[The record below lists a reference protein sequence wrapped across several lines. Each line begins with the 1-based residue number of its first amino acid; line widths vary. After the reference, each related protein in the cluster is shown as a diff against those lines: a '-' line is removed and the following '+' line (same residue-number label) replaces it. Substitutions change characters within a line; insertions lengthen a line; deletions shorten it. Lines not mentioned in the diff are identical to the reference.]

1 MARGAA
7 PMPAPEAT
15 ALDPP
20 KPGPV
25 VWGCILAATS
35 LLLVLFKQLLF
46 LVLPFL
52 LGLLCYYLLM
62 GPVTRLMRAGFT
74 RERAA
79 LWVSLCFTGLVA
91 LVSLWALPWLDAGLE
106 RWPAELGRYLQG
118 GLLFMERTLGAL
130 EQRLPS
136 LRELELAGSVRD
148 LTQDGLGGL
157 LERHGA
163 PLALTVAAWVPYLL
177 LAPLISFYLLREG
190 HRFQRFLAGAVPNA
204 FFERTLM
211 LMQQVD
217 QATRA
222 YWVGMA
228 KLTVLDTL
236 TLALGL
242 WWLGLPQP
250 LLLGLVCAVLAW
262 VPYIGSMVGGL
273 LVVLVTATDAPQS
286 PGLVLW
292 AVGLFVLVRLL
303 DDFVYLP
310 LTIGRSLSMHP
321 LVTVVMVFVGGAL
334 AGVVGL
340 MLVLPVLGVVMV
352 VGSTLGAVLTDAR
365 LVARWRHAR
374 SLRAEQARQ
383 GL

>member
-1 MARGAA
+1 MKRGAA
-7 PMPAPEAT
+7 SMSPPAGSQSAQS
-15 ALDPP
+15 
-20 KPGPV
+20 PGPL
-25 VWGCILAATS
+25 VWAGILASTC
-35 LLLVLFKQLLF
+35 LLLVLFKQVLF

-52 LGLLCYYLLM
+52 LALLCYHLLM
-62 GPVTRLMRAGFT
+62 GPVHRLMCAGLT

-79 LWVSLCFTGLVA
+79 LWVSLAFTLLVA
-91 LVSLWALPWLDAGLE
+91 LGSLWALPWLAGGLE
-106 RWPAELGRYLQG
+106 RWPSEWGRYLQG
-118 GLLFMERTLGAL
+118 GLTLLERTLGSL
-130 EQRLPS
+130 EQSLPT
-136 LRELELAGSVRD
+136 LRELELADSMREI
-148 LTQDGLGGL
+148 TQTSLGRL
-157 LERHGA
+157 VERHLA
-163 PLALTVAAWVPYLL
+163 PLALTVATWAPYLL
-177 LAPLISFYLLREG
+177 LAPFVSFYLLREG
-190 HRFQRFLAGAVPNA
+190 HRFQRFLAHAVPNA

-217 QATRA
+217 HATRA
-222 YWVGMA
+222 YLLGMA

-242 WWLGLPQP
+242 WWLGLPEP

-262 VPYIGSMVGGL
+262 VPYIGSLAGGL

-321 LVTVVMVFVGGAL
+321 LVTVVMIFVGGAL

-374 SLRAEQARQ
+374 GLRAAVAQR